1 MVFGTNSRRILHIE
15 DLSIEDYFLKTY
27 LLVGDHLLSS
37 IAESDEP
44 SLIFNGNSCSIIGLR
59 PLLSNL
65 TPVICCFS
73 VKCQGFG

>member
-37 IAESDEP
+37 IAESD
-44 SLIFNGNSCSIIGLR
+44 
-59 PLLSNL
+59 
-65 TPVICCFS
+65 
-73 VKCQGFG
+73 